1 MQIRVCTRRYVAHTI
16 YDGQFIEMAGLLS
29 SPVFSQTFLGLP
41 RRISA
46 GIYSRVRVYYVYT
59 HIHMHVECNFLHS
72 VARSNVSLRNRKGM
86 EVTRCCLPVNL

>member
-29 SPVFSQTFLGLP
+29 SPVFFQTFLGLP

-59 HIHMHVECNFLHS
+59 HIQTRVECDFCIRWHEATFRHGTEKGWKLLA
-72 VARSNVSLRNRKGM
+72 VVSR
-86 EVTRCCLPVNL
+86 

>member
-29 SPVFSQTFLGLP
+29 SPVFFQTFLGLP

-46 GIYSRVRVYYVYT
+46 GIYSRVLRIHT
-59 HIHMHVECNFLHS
+59 HTD
-72 VARSNVSLRNRKGM
+72 ARGM
-86 EVTRCCLPVNL
+86 